1 MKRKIRKSLPGKT
14 RTAAVAMAITLAPPL
29 AFAAPGD
36 LTTNAVSV
44 RADNQE
50 TNTANNVS
58 GVSGTEGVTLA
69 SVTNSVYIK
78 SDGTETVAANNGA
91 AKGLLDNPPDSDGD
105 GVPDFQDLD
114 DDNDGISDL
123 IEDPSGNGTRDTD
136 GDGIP
141 DILDLDSDNDGIPD
155 LIESGQTT
163 GTDSNHDGRLDGP
176 VGTDGIPDSVQPPA
190 SPNGG
195 TVNNP
200 PKDSDGDSHPDFQ
213 DLDSDNDGINDVI
226 ESGGTD
232 STGDGQADGTPNP
245 TTGIPSSA
253 PAGGQTPRDTDGD
266 SVPDYR
272 DLDSDNDG
280 INDVIENGG
289 SDPDGNGIAGSGS
302 TPTDTDGDGIPDV
315 TDGSPTFGDGTNPA
329 SRDTDG
335 DSVPDYRDL
344 DSDNDGINDVIE
356 NGGSDPDGNGI
367 TGSGSTP
374 TDTDGDGI
382 PDVTDGSPTFGDGT
396 NPASRDTDGDSVP
409 DYRDLDSD
417 NDTVPDV
424 VEGGNGP
431 KDTNGDGTITS
442 TEGGGDTD
450 GDGLPNSI
458 DGSPGVFGDSG
469 DPGPT
474 HTSSNPA
481 APPDYTNPDSDGDGA
496 PDIVENGHAG
506 DDTNHD
512 GKIDDPADADGDG
525 IPNVLDA
532 RLGTFGGA
540 PPPGSV
546 TDTDG
551 DGIPDDI
558 DLDDDNDGIPDT
570 VETTNALN
578 AGDTDGDGIPDSRD
592 LDSDGDGIP
601 DVAEAGHAGLDPDHD
616 GRIGNA
622 SAGNAPFGPNGLADA
637 VETTAESGSS
647 NYTPRDSDG
656 DGHPDYLD
664 LDSDNDGITDL
675 QENGNP
681 AALDS
686 NRDGKVDGADTD
698 GDGLRNSVDTPTT
711 PADTDGDGAPDY
723 RDLDSDNDSI
733 SDLLESGNGSVTDPD
748 HDGVANGP
756 VLPSGLPSGMSFPIT
771 DPEDTDGDTIPD
783 YRDLDS
789 NGDSVFDITDN
800 GFGGLDGNSDGKI
813 DNAGDASD
821 GDGIADVLDTA
832 HGAFGG
838 FPLAGCTAWNSAHPA
853 DLDGDM
859 FPIDQEYA
867 FGGLPTVGDHRV
879 EVEGIPTTRRQG
891 LTIAKRGASTDG
903 VDVSF
908 VRPQGRFDVT
918 YTLHGTASLDPA
930 TVAWT
935 PIAAKPTVTSNGDGT
950 ETLTWADT
958 GSLAP
963 LTQAKGFV
971 RLKVETPCHPLGS
984 YTLVQGW
991 SRITIEGTRQ
1001 TYGVNFT
1008 SMPVFTGVLSG
1019 GSGNTLSLPESASDA
1034 DLSTYLNEAGAT
1046 YYVELTDG
1054 ISEGHRFDISSGLDD
1069 TLTLNL
1075 ASANNTAAVLPGG
1088 LTGSHFVIRKHRTI
1102 AEVFPRTEWN
1112 TSNSSGSADQVH
1124 FYDGTGFDVN
1134 FNRQGG
1140 GGFWSGTGG
1149 NVDNKVIAPG
1159 VGVFVVHAVTD
1170 DSNVQL
1176 QIGDVRYNGFKR
1188 PLPLPADTSGLNFV
1202 AQGYPMDAS
1211 PAGLLMTTA
1220 KGFMGSNSSGSA
1232 SQIQIWEGDGTVN
1245 AAGYNIGILRTNSV
1259 WRSIAPATDVTGF
1272 RLFKADR
1279 AAFVLVRQANAAW
1292 THPLLW
1298 NPAPWI
1304 QPLTPP

>member
-1 MKRKIRKSLPGKT
+1 MKKKNRKSLAGKS
-14 RTAAVAMAITLAPPL
+14 RTAAVALAISLPPSF

-36 LTTNAVSV
+36 LFTNAASV
-44 RADNQE
+44 TADNAE
-50 TNTANNVS
+50 ANTANNVS
-58 GVSGTEGVTLA
+58 GVSGTESVDLATL
-69 SVTNSVYIK
+69 TNAAYVKADNS
-78 SDGTETVAANNGA
+78 ETVVANNGG

-114 DDNDGISDL
+114 DDNDGIPDL
-123 IEDPSGNGTRDTD
+123 IEDPSGNGTKDTD

-141 DILDLDSDNDGIPD
+141 DVVDLDSDNDGIPD
-155 LIESGQTT
+155 LAESGRTT
-163 GTDSNHDGRLDGP
+163 GTDADNDGRLDGP
-176 VGTDGIPDSVQPPA
+176 YGTDGIPDSVQGD
-190 SPNGG
+190 PNGG
-195 TVNNP
+195 TVNYTI
-200 PKDSDGDSHPDFQ
+200 KDSDGDGHPDFQ
-213 DLDSDNDGINDVI
+213 DLDSDNDGINDVT

-232 STGDGQADGTPNP
+232 STGDGIADGTPGPN
-245 TTGIPSSA
+245 GIPSSA

-266 SVPDYR
+266 GIPDQR

-289 SDPDGNGIAGSGS
+289 TDPDGNGIVGTGP
-302 TPTDTDGDGIPDV
+302 TPTDTDGDGIPDI
-315 TDGSPTFGDGTNPA
+315 TDGSPSFGDSGNPPP
-329 SRDTDG
+329 
-335 DSVPDYRDL
+335 V
-344 DSDNDGINDVIE
+344 
-356 NGGSDPDGNGI
+356 
-367 TGSGSTP
+367 
-374 TDTDGDGI
+374 DTDGDG
-382 PDVTDGSPTFGDGT
+382 
-396 NPASRDTDGDSVP
+396 VP
-409 DYRDLDSD
+409 NYKDLDSD
-417 NDTVPDV
+417 NDTIPDV

-431 KDTNGDGTITS
+431 KDTDGDGTITP

-450 GDGLPNSI
+450 GDGIPNTI
-458 DGSPGVFGDSG
+458 DGTPGTFGDSG

-474 HTSSNPA
+474 KTNPSPS
-481 APPDYTNPDSDGDGA
+481 APPDYTNPDSDGDGTD
-496 PDIVENGHAG
+496 DIEENGHGG
-506 DDTNHD
+506 DDSNGD
-512 GKIDDPADADGDG
+512 GKIDDP
-525 IPNVLDA
+525 
-532 RLGTFGGA
+532 
-540 PPPGSV
+540 

-551 DGIPDDI
+551 DGIPNIVDTNPGTFGGAPEPMGPDADGDGVPDGT
-558 DLDDDNDGIPDT
+558 DLDNDNDGILDT
-570 VETTNALN
+570 VETANAIN
-578 AGDTDGDGIPDSRD
+578 GGDTDGDGIPDSLD

-601 DVAEAGHAGLDPDHD
+601 DAFESGQTTGTVGPD
-616 GRIGNA
+616 GRLTGPVGTDGIPDSVQA
-622 SAGNAPFGPNGLADA
+622 TPNGGT
-637 VETTAESGSS
+637 V
-647 NYTPRDSDG
+647 NYTIRNTDG
-656 DGHPDYLD
+656 DSRPDYLD

-675 QENGNP
+675 RENGNP
-681 AALDS
+681 AAVDS
-686 NRDGKVDGADTD
+686 NRDGRVDGADTD
-698 GDGLRNSVDTPTT
+698 GDGLADSVDTPAT
-711 PADTDGDGAPDY
+711 PLDSDGDGAADY

-733 SDLLESGNGSVTDPD
+733 SDLLESGNGSVTDAD
-748 HDGVANGP
+748 HDGEADGP
-756 VLPSGLPSGMSFPIT
+756 AHTNGLPSGVTTPVT
-771 DPEDTDGDTIPD
+771 NPEDTDVDGIPD

-789 NGDSVFDITDN
+789 NGDNVFDITDN
-800 GFGGLDGNSDGKI
+800 GFGSLDAGNDGRI

-821 GDGIADVLDTA
+821 GDGIADILDTKD
-832 HGAFGG
+832 GTFGG
-838 FPLAGCTAWNSAHPA
+838 FPAAGCTAWNSAHPP
-853 DLDGDM
+853 DSDGDV

-867 FGGLPTVGDHRV
+867 FGGLPALGDHRV

-1149 NVDNKVIAPG
+1149 NVNNKVIAPG
-1159 VGVFVVHAVTD
+1159 VGVFVVHAVTN

-1176 QIGDVRYNGFKR
+1176 QIGDVRYNDFKR
-1188 PLPLPADTSGLNFV
+1188 PLTLPAGTTGLNLV

-1211 PAGLLMTTA
+1211 PSGLLMTTSNV
-1220 KGFMGSNSSGSA
+1220 FTGSNTSGSA
-1232 SQIQIWEGDGTVN
+1232 TQIQLWDGDSTVN
-1245 AAGYNIGILRTNSV
+1245 AAGYNINILRSNNT
-1259 WRSIAPATDVTGF
+1259 WRSITPSADVTLTS
-1272 RLFKADR
+1272 LFKADR
-1279 AAFVLVRQANAAW
+1279 SAFVLVRQANAAW
-1292 THPLLW
+1292 THSLLW

-1304 QPLTPP
+1304 QPAP